1 MNAELNETN
10 LVGKKN
16 VKIIVDFNHYIEN
29 GEIKELEDSITREFT
44 VKFTSTTGE
53 LDVEERN
60 TTDQVTY
67 AVYSAVIGENNITIN
82 SAKSEVELT
91 FITSEPLED
100 HISIEMDDKDK
111 LVGFAR
117 VISDYA
123 TTYYLSDVIIDM
135 EYQHKGLGTALI
147 SYINSLPEFSG
158 LRGVLITRDAQALY
172 RKFGFEVMNDRAMVK
187 EPNR

>member
-1 MNAELNETN
+1 MNYR
-10 LVGKKN
+10 
-16 VKIIVDFNHYIEN
+16 IVDGLDKMKFEDIVRLLRMTYWADKRPIEKI
-29 GEIKELEDSITREFT
+29 EKSL
-44 VKFTSTTGE
+44 
-53 LDVEERN
+53 L
-60 TTDQVTY
+60 
-67 AVYSAVIGENNITIN
+67 N
-82 SAKSEVELT
+82 SSCYGLY
-91 FITSEPLED
+91 L
-100 HISIEMDDKDK
+100 DDKDK

-135 EYQHKGLGTALI
+135 EYQHKGLGTALV

-158 LRGVLITRDAQALY
+158 LRGVLITRNAQALY